1 MAKNYEVEVKSL
13 LGTAERAKKLK
24 HDLLKHVKGVKLLS
38 QEKQLNHYFNPP
50 ADLATFAKEVASVLP
65 DERRTEFEELVND
78 SRKISVRTRQSN
90 TGVLLV
96 LKISVGDDT
105 SDNGVRRVEF
115 EQKVSMSLDELDKV
129 LISAGCSYQAK
140 WSREREEYSGKDVK
154 VCIDRNA
161 GYGYLAEFEKVVSD
175 ENEIADAHKQILD
188 MMRNFG
194 VDELPQD
201 RLERMFDY
209 YNKNWKDY
217 YGTENTFIIE

>member
-129 LISAGCSYQAK
+129 LISAGC
-140 WSREREEYSGKDVK
+140 R
-154 VCIDRNA
+154 I
-161 GYGYLAEFEKVVSD
+161 
-175 ENEIADAHKQILD
+175 NE
-188 MMRNFG
+188 
-194 VDELPQD
+194 PS
-201 RLERMFDY
+201 
-209 YNKNWKDY
+209 
-217 YGTENTFIIE
+217 